1 MTTDYFSALAALR
14 SEMLEHQSG
23 QGYKNDLSVGFL
35 CRFLHLFS
43 EEAQIAIVSKGNF
56 QDKDKIMMLQET
68 EFIPTSAR
76 EFLCNSSKTM

>member
-14 SEMLEHQSG
+14 SEMLEHESG

-35 CRFLHLFS
+35 CHFLHLFS

-56 QDKDKIMMLQET
+56 QDKDKIMMLQKT